1 MLIQETDTKDPGS
14 QQGYEAEKY
23 QEQRGVTTR
32 SMVVKKDQ
40 EEEVTSRS
48 MMVKKDQEEEK
59 PSTSGLFGA
68 VKSVASSAVNLLLGN
83 NKPKEDAMDV
93 DPADPVEPEM
103 EDGEQVAEV
112 QFVSLLESCSEDEI
126 AVR

>member
-1 MLIQETDTKDPGS
+1 MLIPVLIQETDTKDPGN

-23 QEQRGVTTR
+23 QEQRGITTR
-32 SMVVKKDQ
+32 SMV
-40 EEEVTSRS
+40 
-48 MMVKKDQEEEK
+48 VKKDQEEEK

-83 NKPKEDAMDV
+83 TKPKEDAMDV